1 MRRLAL
7 LTLFSLIVPASAG
20 AAIIPFLQSGPTL
33 ITSGSFAGDFE
44 FNYVAQLSGNER
56 LDPGA
61 TNTSGDLPPG
71 TFFTLYDIGGLV
83 SFSATAPFWSPSFQ
97 PLGLT
102 PSSIPTSFDS
112 AGLPNVTF
120 TYNGPVVHANGTTL
134 MITGFQ
140 IISTLDAINPG
151 NFSSQSTLDLSSGGG
166 VTDQVSGPVTVPGV
180 SVAEPATVALLGFA
194 FVGMGWARRRTRH

>member
-7 LTLFSLIVPASAG
+7 LTLFSFIVPASAG

-33 ITSGSFAGDFE
+33 ITSGPFAGDFE
-44 FNYVAQLSGNER
+44 FNYVANLSGDER
-56 LDPGA
+56 LDPVA

-71 TFFTLYDIGGLV
+71 TFFTLYDIGGLA
-83 SFSATAPFWSPSFQ
+83 SFGATAASWTPSFQ

-120 TYNGPVVHANGTTL
+120 AYTGPVVHANGTTL
-134 MITGFQ
+134 MISGFQ
-140 IISTLDAINPG
+140 IISTLDSINPETSAA
-151 NFSSQSTLDLSSGGG
+151 NRRWTFPAG
-166 VTDQVSGPVTVPGV
+166 VAS
-180 SVAEPATVALLGFA
+180 
-194 FVGMGWARRRTRH
+194 RTRSVVRLRFLECPSPSPPPSLFSA